1 MDKTDPVKFTN
12 PQEKIT
18 FNKTLS
24 LLTTLPYNTETLSYE
39 GKEVD
44 FEMALEIDG
53 KKERIGRK
61 INLKDLLNT
70 KTKMYKF
77 AQENPII
84 VLNYRAE
91 VKLENE
97 KNQSEQLRRTES
109 PKKSTKVI
117 RFEEEG

>member
-39 GKEVD
+39 AKEVD

-53 KKERIGRK
+53 KKERMGRK
-61 INLKDLLNT
+61 INLKDILNAKI
-70 KTKMYKF
+70 KTYKF
-77 AQENPII
+77 AQENPMI

-91 VKLENE
+91 VKLEDD
-97 KNQSEQLRRTES
+97 KNQ
-109 PKKSTKVI
+109 P
-117 RFEEEG
+117 